1 MEKRKLLLVD
11 DEPKVL
17 DSLKRML
24 RKENYELIL
33 CANAPDALQMIA
45 DSDGDIDLVLADN
58 KMPGLDGTDLLI
70 VIGMRYPN
78 IVRIMLTGNSSLED
92 AQKAINKGKV
102 YKFLT
107 KPCNVDELKLV
118 IRHALA
124 HKDLWSQN
132 RKLIEKLKDQEEL
145 LEEIERKYPGVTK
158 TDDYELVIVNEDD
171 YDSLDS
177 FMKRYFG

>member
-33 CANAPDALQMIA
+33 CANAPDALQVIA

-132 RKLIEKLKDQEEL
+132 RKLLKKLKEQEEL
-145 LEEIERKYPGVTK
+145 LGEIERKYPGVTK
-158 TDDYELVIVNEDD
+158 TEDDELVIVNEDD

>member
-58 KMPGLDGTDLLI
+58 KMPGL
-70 VIGMRYPN
+70 M
-78 IVRIMLTGNSSLED
+78 VRI
-92 AQKAINKGKV
+92 
-102 YKFLT
+102 
-107 KPCNVDELKLV
+107 C
-118 IRHALA
+118 
-124 HKDLWSQN
+124 
-132 RKLIEKLKDQEEL
+132 
-145 LEEIERKYPGVTK
+145 
-158 TDDYELVIVNEDD
+158 
-171 YDSLDS
+171 
-177 FMKRYFG
+177 

>member
-1 MEKRKLLLVD
+1 M
-11 DEPKVL
+11 
-17 DSLKRML
+17 
-24 RKENYELIL
+24 
-33 CANAPDALQMIA
+33 
-45 DSDGDIDLVLADN
+45 
-58 KMPGLDGTDLLI
+58 I

-145 LEEIERKYPGVTK
+145 L
-158 TDDYELVIVNEDD
+158 
-171 YDSLDS
+171 
-177 FMKRYFG
+177 